1 MIPDIANTNSVHR
14 IHDDIENPT
23 IPSLEETRYYAVADH
38 HRALRQSLIEGPP
51 IPVHYVATKTPKDTL
66 KTIYKVGQYKAA
78 LPLNLLCVQSF
89 MAGFFIAMAGH
100 LFLAVGG
107 GILGEALFPVAL
119 IAVVLTSAELFT
131 GDALVFIISVLGRQ
145 VPVSKLVRNWTVSWI
160 WNFVGALTWAA
171 VLAYASD
178 ALEAQ
183 RDLAILVATKK
194 ASQTWLQAF
203 LKGIGANFMVC
214 LGVWQA
220 TCAEDVAGKIVSIWF
235 PVMAF
240 VAMGFEHSIADQF
253 FLPVG
258 MMYGAD
264 ISIATMF
271 WNVLIP
277 ATVGNIVGGGFVMG
291 AIYWYVFDSM
301 TNPWNPFGR
310 VQNGRKTSTRNSRW
324 QSISRRQEKHPV
336 QTDLESNNV
345 ERSASS
351 DSIGNTTHSS

>member
-1 MIPDIANTNSVHR
+1 MADIANHGVQ
-14 IHDDIENPT
+14 IHDVENPT
-23 IPSLEETRYYAVADH
+23 IPSRDEGIRYYTVVADH
-38 HRALRQSLIEGPP
+38 HRAIRQSLIDGPP

-107 GILGEALFPVAL
+107 GILGAALFPVAL

-160 WNFVGALTWAA
+160 WNFAGALTWAA

-183 RDLAILVATKK
+183 QEFVIHVATKK
-194 ASQTWLQAF
+194 ASQTFAQAF
-203 LKGIGANFMVC
+203 VKGIGANFMVC

-220 TCAEDVAGKIVSIWF
+220 TCAEEVAGKIFAIWF

-271 WNVLIP
+271 VNVLIP
-277 ATVGNIVGGGFVMG
+277 ATLGNIVGGGFVMG
-291 AIYWYVFDSM
+291 AVYWYVFDSM

-310 VQNGRKTSTRNSRW
+310 GVPHGRSHSTNERQKRW
-324 QSISRRQEKHPV
+324 QSIARRQDKHQVPIN
-336 QTDLESNNV
+336 LESKIKNS
-345 ERSASS
+345 EASE
-351 DSIGNTTHSS
+351 SIGSTTDS